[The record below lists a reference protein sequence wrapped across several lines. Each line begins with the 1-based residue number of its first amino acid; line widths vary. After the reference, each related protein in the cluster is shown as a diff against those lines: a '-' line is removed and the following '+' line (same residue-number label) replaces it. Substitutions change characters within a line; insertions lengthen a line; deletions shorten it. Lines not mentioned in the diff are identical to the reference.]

1 MGTEPRPVAPPL
13 PLLMRVLRDPAAV
26 GGFGPAQWDVVLRQA
41 RRHGLLA
48 RLGIM
53 LEDRGLSAAIPER
66 AGVMIAESM
75 AFWQFNRS
83 RIRCEIDCVMAA
95 LGDLAVPVVA
105 LKGGA
110 YLVADLPP
118 AGGRSASDLD
128 ILVPKDRLADVEQ
141 TMQAAGWQ
149 PSKLD
154 RYDQHYYRMWMH
166 ELPPLWHPD
175 RRIVVD
181 VHHTIAPPTSR
192 ARPDA
197 AALLRAAVPVADR
210 PGLAVLAPADMVLHA
225 AIHLFNEEMT
235 MGLRD
240 LVDLHM
246 LLGHFGADPA
256 FWSTLA
262 ARARHH
268 GLERPLYYLLSTCVR
283 LLGTAVPRPYMAAVR
298 RDGAPNVAVRTLM
311 PHLILAALAPDDPDR
326 PRMLTAVS
334 RRLLYVRVHWL
345 RMPPAQL
352 ARHLGIKLGRRL
364 RPQPPTGQ
372 AQPAPTH

>member
-1 MGTEPRPVAPPL
+1 MAPPL
-13 PLLMRVLRDPAAV
+13 PLLLRALRDPAAV
-26 GGFGPAQWDVVLRQA
+26 ADFGPAQWDVVLRQA

-53 LEDRGLSAAIPER
+53 IEDRGLSAAMPER
-66 AGVMIAESM
+66 AGVVISESM
-75 AFWQFNRS
+75 VFWRFNRS

-95 LGDLAVPVVA
+95 LAALAVPIVA
-105 LKGGA
+105 LKGAA

-118 AGGRSASDLD
+118 AGGRSASDVD
-128 ILVPKDRLADVEQ
+128 ILVPKDRLAAVEHA
-141 TMQAAGWQ
+141 MLAAGWQ

-154 RYDQHYYRMWMH
+154 AYDQHYYRTWMH

-197 AALLRAAVPVADR
+197 AALLRSAVPVADR

-225 AIHLFNEEMT
+225 ATHLFNEEMT

-246 LLGHFGADPA
+246 LLGHFGADPS
-256 FWSTLA
+256 FWGILA

-268 GLERPLYYLLSTCVR
+268 GLERPLYYRLSTCVR

-298 RDGAPNVAVRTLM
+298 RDGAPNAAARTLM
-311 PHLILAALAPDDPDR
+311 AHIITAALAPDDPDR
-326 PRMLTAVS
+326 TRMRTAIS
-334 RRLLYVRVHWL
+334 RRLLYVRAHWL
-345 RMPPAQL
+345 RMPPVQL

-364 RPQPPTGQ
+364 RPRPPAGQ